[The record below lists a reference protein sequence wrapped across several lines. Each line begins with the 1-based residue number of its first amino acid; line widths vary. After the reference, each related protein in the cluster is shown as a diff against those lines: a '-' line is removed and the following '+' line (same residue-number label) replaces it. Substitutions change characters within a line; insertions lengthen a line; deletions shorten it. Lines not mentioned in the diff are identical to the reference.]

1 DNAGSVKLWEIT
13 RDSKLGNLAA
23 FGYPAMLFNRDV
35 LSKCFSAEMYSADLN
50 ICVCMMNGGS
60 GSSDHQGAV
69 DRSFEDD
76 LDFINFLNEFH
87 ADTEELR

>member
-1 DNAGSVKLWEIT
+1 
-13 RDSKLGNLAA
+13 
-23 FGYPAMLFNRDV
+23 
-35 LSKCFSAEMYSADLN
+35 
-50 ICVCMMNGGS
+50 MMNGGS

-87 ADTEELR
+87 ADTEEL